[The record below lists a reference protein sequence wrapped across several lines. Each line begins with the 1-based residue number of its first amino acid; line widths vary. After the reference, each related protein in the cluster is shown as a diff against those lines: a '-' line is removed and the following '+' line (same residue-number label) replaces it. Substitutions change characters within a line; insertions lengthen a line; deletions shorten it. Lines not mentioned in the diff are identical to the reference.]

1 MTTAGF
7 LTLGVSATEG
17 LWVTVGIGTVL
28 VVPEVLT
35 MLSWFLSFSKAM
47 GAVALVGGALDVTGF
62 PMISIRAGVLYCDEI
77 LTWAGSLAGGSG
89 LLETTDMPGRA

>member
-1 MTTAGF
+1 MGDGGSWN
-7 LTLGVSATEG
+7 LDVDE
-17 LWVTVGIGTVL
+17 VM

-47 GAVALVGGALDVTGF
+47 GGVALVGGTLDVTGF

-77 LTWAGSLAGGSG
+77 LTWGGSLAGGSG
-89 LLETTDMPGRA
+89 LLGTTDMPGRDLRTSGMTGP

>member
-1 MTTAGF
+1 MTTAG
-7 LTLGVSATEG
+7 VSITGG
-17 LWVTVGIGTVL
+17 LWMTVGIGT

-62 PMISIRAGVLYCDEI
+62 PMISIRAGVL
-77 LTWAGSLAGGSG
+77 
-89 LLETTDMPGRA
+89 